1 MGIFAQIMTGL
12 AAKAPDN
19 KTISFDAA
27 HLKTHR
33 TASSLWAKKGGRGRL
48 IGFLKKEHGNP
59 AKGIPLS
66 KQTSD
71 GWGPL
76 PDDVRAEFEAVAPP
90 RAGLIYEQC

>member
-33 TASSLWAKKGGRGRL
+33 TASSLGAKKGGRGRL
-48 IGFLKKEHGNP
+48 IGFLKKEHGYP
-59 AKGIPLS
+59 AKGISLP

-76 PDDVRAEFEAVAPP
+76 PDDARAEFEAVARP
-90 RAGLIYEQC
+90 RGCNCV

>member
-1 MGIFAQIMTGL
+1 MGVFAQIMTGL
-12 AAKAPDN
+12 AAEAPDN

-33 TASSLWAKKGGRGRL
+33 TASSLWAKRGGRGRL
-48 IGFLKKEHGNP
+48 IGFLKKEHGYP
-59 AKGIPLS
+59 VKDIPLS

-76 PDDVRAEFEAVAPP
+76 ADDVRADFEAVARP
-90 RAGLIYEQC
+90 RGCNCV